1 VVVGPQPEPH
11 SADKTLNSS
20 IDVGETILSVIALV
34 LSVAVHEFGH
44 AWAASRMGDTLPKS
58 QGRLTLNPIQH
69 IDPIGTLLFPIIML
83 TAGGGM
89 FGWGRPVMTNPS
101 NYTRSLSR
109 PTGSML
115 VSIAGPAMNLLMA
128 TLTSL
133 IVVVG
138 IRTGVM
144 GDSLAEHLIRLLVQL
159 NLLLMFFNLLPIP
172 PLDGGSILAWVLP
185 RSMQGVIDLLN
196 RWGFLILLGLMV
208 TGVLSWVMRPA
219 YAAIHLWTSV
229 LIGAAGAAGT

>member
-1 VVVGPQPEPH
+1 
-11 SADKTLNSS
+11 LNSSS

-44 AWAASRMGDTLPKS
+44 AWAASRMGDTLPAS

-115 VSIAGPAMNLLMA
+115 VSVAGPAMNLLMA
-128 TLTSL
+128 LLTSAI
-133 IVVVG
+133 IVVGV
-138 IRTGVM
+138 RTGVM
-144 GDSLAEHLIRLLVQL
+144 GASLAEHLIRLLVQL

-185 RSMQGVIDLLN
+185 RSMQGVVELLN

-208 TGVLSWVMRPA
+208 TGVLGWVMRPA
-219 YAAIHLWTSV
+219 YAAIHLWISV
-229 LIGAAGAAGT
+229 LAGAAGPAGA